1 MRETRGLAGSYGRL
15 MYLDVSRSVLN
26 VSLVQ
31 LVDLPP
37 GQHER
42 EIDAHRR
49 LEATLVLSS
58 VALRAWPSFY

>member
-1 MRETRGLAGSYGRL
+1 MSMSHTLSLRA
-15 MYLDVSRSVLN
+15 
-26 VSLVQ
+26 SLVQ

-58 VALRAWPSFY
+58 VALRAWPSLS